1 MREEALELLKK
12 YTKSDSLIKHAFA
25 VEAGMRAYAK
35 KYGADE
41 DRWAA
46 VGLLHDVDYEMYPEE
61 HPLKGVEI
69 LEAAGY
75 DDAFVKA
82 VKAHAD
88 YTGTERDSQMAKV
101 LYAVDEFASFIV
113 TVALVRPT
121 KLEGMKYKSVKKK
134 FKSKA
139 FAEAIDR
146 DHLEKSVEELGE
158 DFVDHVN
165 LLINELQNHEAYLN
179 ERGYS
184 LVE

>member
-1 MREEALELLKK
+1 MREEALTLLKK
-12 YTKSDSLIKHAFA
+12 YTKSESLLKHAFA

-35 KYGADE
+35 KYGEDE

-46 VGLLHDVDYEMYPEE
+46 VGLLHDIDYEMYPEE

-69 LEAAGY
+69 LEEEGY
-75 DDAFVKA
+75 DEEFIKA
-82 VKAHAD
+82 IKGHAD
-88 YTGTERDSQMAKV
+88 YTDTPRDSKMAKV

-121 KLEGMKYKSVKKK
+121 KLGGMKYKSVKKK
-134 FKSKA
+134 FKTKA

-146 DHLEKSVEELGE
+146 EHLEQSVKELEE
-158 DFVDHVN
+158 DFVEHVN
-165 LLINELQNHEAYLN
+165 LLINELQTHEEFLKK
-179 ERGYS
+179 EGYS